1 MPTQTKRYGI
11 IVGVDGS
18 PASDSAVSWAA
29 HDAAIRGVPLTL
41 VRVENSAA
49 PTWSQIPILE
59 QVRGWQQAEGR
70 GILANG
76 FKIAHDTIGE
86 KAGVHINGELLFL
99 ATVPTLIELSK
110 HAALIVVGTDGR
122 GALNRGLLG
131 SVSSGLVGPHG
142 RPVAVI
148 HEEQPPP
155 PLSDQ
160 APVVVGIDGSP
171 SSELAAKVAFDEASR
186 RRVGSV
192 AVHAWSDRE
201 LVELPGHRLVESQS
215 RRGAST
221 DRGPRGL

>member
-86 KAGVHINGELLFL
+86 KAGVHINGELLFS

-122 GALNRGLLG
+122 GALNGGLLG
-131 SVSSGLVGPHG
+131 SVSSGLVRHA
-142 RPVAVI
+142 RCPVAVI
-148 HEEQPPP
+148 HEENRHHHCPTR
-155 PLSDQ
+155 PLWWWGSTVRRVRSSPQ
-160 APVVVGIDGSP
+160 RSHSMRPHVAASVGRRPCRKRPG
-171 SSELAAKVAFDEASR
+171 ASR
-186 RRVGSV
+186 TSR
-192 AVHAWSDRE
+192 
-201 LVELPGHRLVESQS
+201 HRLVESQS